1 MEQTVNCILVIM
13 DQTCDYPEFRKYLR
27 KLRVRYPEAEVM
39 TFSPSSYDK
48 SEARRRENYK
58 ELLNTYGEDTR
69 FAIHAQ
75 GAVGAMIAFE
85 ILNFEPERID
95 TVLFIGGAGA
105 SNMHFIERWTRRFKL
120 LKPSLKKQERLMYRE
135 ALRWEPHIV
144 CICLSNYKT
153 SQIKYWLAHRDTK
166 CYYIPE
172 GHHAHNAYKS
182 EPAMQQWYDLGV
194 RCCLSPAQIFD
205 VASFAPLNSLMR
217 TLDKVD
223 SGQEW

>member
-1 MEQTVNCILVIM
+1 
-13 DQTCDYPEFRKYLR
+13 
-27 KLRVRYPEAEVM
+27 
-39 TFSPSSYDK
+39 
-48 SEARRRENYK
+48 
-58 ELLNTYGEDTR
+58 
-69 FAIHAQ
+69 
-75 GAVGAMIAFE
+75 MIAFE

-120 LKPSLKKQERLMYRE
+120 LKPSHKKQERLMYRE

-144 CICLSNYKT
+144 CICLPNYKT
-153 SQIKYWLAHRDTK
+153 SQIKYWLAHRDAK

-172 GHHAHNAYKS
+172 GHYAHNAYKS
-182 EPAMQQWYDLGV
+182 EPAMQQWHDLGV
-194 RCCLSPAQIFD
+194 RCCLSPAQVFD
-205 VASFAPLNSLMR
+205 VASFTPFNSLMR